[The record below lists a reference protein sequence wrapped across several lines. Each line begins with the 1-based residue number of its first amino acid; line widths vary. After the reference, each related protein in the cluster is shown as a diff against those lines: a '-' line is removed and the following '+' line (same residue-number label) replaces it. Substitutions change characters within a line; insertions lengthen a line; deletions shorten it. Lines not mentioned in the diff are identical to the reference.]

1 MKKIGEYIVYKKVVY
16 KILEIK
22 KKYFNNLDY
31 YILIPVNDN
40 SLIVKLPVENKEI
53 RNAISKDEVEN
64 IINKMPNIDIIDS
77 DERLIE
83 NEYKKLMM
91 NGSYEDLIKIIKT
104 TYLRNKKRFNNN
116 KKIGDKD
123 AHYFKRAE
131 EYLYTEFGIALN
143 MTNNEVRDYIL
154 DKINNIEG

>member
-104 TYLRNKKRFNNN
+104 TYLRNKKRLNNN

>member
-40 SLIVKLPVENKEI
+40 SLIVKLSVENKEI

-104 TYLRNKKRFNNN
+104 TYLRNKKRLNNN

>member
-1 MKKIGEYIVYKKVVY
+1 MKKIGEYIVYKKAVY

-22 KKYFNNLDY
+22 KKYFNDLDY
-31 YILIPVNDN
+31 YILIPVNDS
-40 SLIVKLPVENKEI
+40 SLIVKFPVENKDI
-53 RNAISKDEVEN
+53 RNVISKDGVEN
-64 IINKMPNIDIIDS
+64 IINKMPNIEIIDS

-104 TYLRNKKRFNNN
+104 TYLRNKKRSDNN

-123 AHYFKRAE
+123 DHYFKRAE
-131 EYLYTEFGIALN
+131 DYLYTEFGVALN

-154 DKINNIEG
+154 DKINNIGR

>member
-53 RNAISKDEVEN
+53 RNVISKYEVEN

-116 KKIGDKD
+116 KKIGVKD